1 MLIIPKR
8 RILFFFLPVI
18 FILASCR
25 PAPVPKPQ
33 AFFRIDLPEKEYR
46 RFDQGFPYSFEY
58 PVYANISKVSYAS
71 AEPWWINVEVPQF
84 KASIHIS
91 YKEINNNL
99 AEYLN
104 DTHQLLSKQF
114 TKAAGIREDMILNE
128 NENVYGVIYHIR
140 GPGVASASQFFVTDS
155 LNHFLRGA
163 LYFNAIPNNDSLA
176 PVIEFLK
183 EDILHLVETLRWN

>member
-8 RILFFFLPVI
+8 RILFFLLPVI
-18 FILASCR
+18 FFLASCG
-25 PAPVPKPQ
+25 PAPVPKPR

-46 RFDQGFPYSFEY
+46 RFDEGFPYSFEY
-58 PVYANISKVSYAS
+58 PVYANISKVSSAM

-114 TKAAGIREDMILNE
+114 AKAAGIREDMILNE
-128 NENVYGVIYHIR
+128 HENVYGVIYQIR

-163 LYFNAIPNNDSLA
+163 LYFNVIPNNDSLA

-183 EDILHLVETLRWN
+183 EDIQHLVETLRWN